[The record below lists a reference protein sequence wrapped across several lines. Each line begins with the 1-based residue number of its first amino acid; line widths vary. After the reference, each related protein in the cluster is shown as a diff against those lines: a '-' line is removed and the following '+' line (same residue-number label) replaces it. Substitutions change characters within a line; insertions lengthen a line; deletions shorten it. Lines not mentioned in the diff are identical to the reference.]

1 MYGQRGRI
9 GLIVPSS
16 NTVCEPEMAAL
27 CPPGVATYATRILF
41 EPTLEGLKA
50 MKDHVGRA
58 AAELSSEGVSHVIAF
73 CCTVGSMIGGSDHDV
88 DIIRLI
94 EEKTGVPA
102 VTTTTALKAALNALG
117 VSRIAVATPYT
128 LEIDELEK
136 SLLENMGYEVTEL
149 KGYHE
154 HVDPKAFKNDMIGR
168 LGPEIAYELALSVDG
183 PRNEALFISCTNF
196 RAVDVIQRLEDKTGK
211 PVLSSN
217 QVTMWHSLCKLG
229 IHDGLKGYGRL
240 FDLGGIHE
248 NRH

>member
-1 MYGQRGRI
+1 
-9 GLIVPSS
+9 
-16 NTVCEPEMAAL
+16 MAAL

-58 AAELSSEGVSHVIAF
+58 AAELSSEGMSHVIAF

-168 LGPEIAYELALSVDG
+168 LGPEIAYELVLSVDG

>member
-1 MYGQRGRI
+1 
-9 GLIVPSS
+9 
-16 NTVCEPEMAAL
+16 
-27 CPPGVATYATRILF
+27 
-41 EPTLEGLKA
+41 
-50 MKDHVGRA
+50 
-58 AAELSSEGVSHVIAF
+58 
-73 CCTVGSMIGGSDHDV
+73 MIGGSDHDV

-168 LGPEIAYELALSVDG
+168 LGPEIAYELVLSVDG

>member
-1 MYGQRGRI
+1 LYGQRGRI

-58 AAELSSEGVSHVIAF
+58 AAELSSEGMSHVIAF

-168 LGPEIAYELALSVDG
+168 LGPEIAYELVLSVDG

>member
-1 MYGQRGRI
+1 
-9 GLIVPSS
+9 
-16 NTVCEPEMAAL
+16 MAAL

-58 AAELSSEGVSHVIAF
+58 AAELSSEGMSHVIAF

-168 LGPEIAYELALSVDG
+168 LGPEIAYELVLSVDG

-229 IHDGLKGYGRL
+229 IHDGLKGYGRV

-248 NRH
+248 KRH